1 MKSVCVSVAP
11 EKNKPTVA
19 MKKLIERE
27 MRREERGAAQLERM
41 TADTPPPR
49 TPLTPATTV
58 GSPSMQRGGSSMSA
72 IFGRRSVQNFF
83 SGKNSRGAS
92 SGGGEASRSFGLPF
106 PFRLPWQQTSSDL
119 SAASSRRSTLRR
131 GESQGDLMTR
141 LANFFLP
148 RGEDTGPPTTL
159 ASATKRG
166 DSVVSWIES
175 HREGRIQRAGTRQRN
190 GAQAP
195 SATHMAAQEG
205 SFPRRSPSPVS
216 SPMGVEPSS
225 SSTKK
230 GKRPVVFAGTVDVV

>member
-1 MKSVCVSVAP
+1 MAHDAKVAKERFANLFNPLRELNALFTQVDDFDKKVVERNSGKSIFRKHRPPKSVCISVAP

-92 SGGGEASRSFGLPF
+92 SGGGGGGEASR
-106 PFRLPWQQTSSDL
+106 RLVSL
-119 SAASSRRSTLRR
+119 SPSVCHGSKRRATSRRRLAPINA
-131 GESQGDLMTR
+131 SQG
-141 LANFFLP
+141 
-148 RGEDTGPPTTL
+148 
-159 ASATKRG
+159 
-166 DSVVSWIES
+166 
-175 HREGRIQRAGTRQRN
+175 REPG
-190 GAQAP
+190 
-195 SATHMAAQEG
+195 
-205 SFPRRSPSPVS
+205 
-216 SPMGVEPSS
+216 
-225 SSTKK
+225 
-230 GKRPVVFAGTVDVV
+230 